1 MYYFNDAPDLNPKSG
16 LAPRLN
22 LVPHCTLE
30 QLMEQVALRILK
42 QCCVAGVLI
51 IAQSNVRN
59 TTPYMKKLFRYLSVP
74 NFVWYST

>member
-1 MYYFNDAPDLNPKSG
+1 
-16 LAPRLN
+16 
-22 LVPHCTLE
+22 
-30 QLMEQVALRILK
+30 MEEVALRILK